1 MKEGQALL
9 SPQGRQIFA
18 QRKIDVEPV
27 FGQIKACLGYKR
39 CNLRGKRQVRID
51 MGLVLMDNNLLK
63 YNKRMTQNQKA
74 RVPQLEISSFF
85 VAENYFVSG
94 SHTTLPI
101 IHYS

>member
-1 MKEGQALL
+1 MPKALL
-9 SPQGRQIFA
+9 SPEGRQIFA

-51 MGLVLMDNNLLK
+51 MGLVLMANNLLK
-63 YNKRMTQNQKA
+63 YNKRTTQIKKA

-85 VAENYFVSG
+85 VTEILFVSD
-94 SHTTLPI
+94 SFF
-101 IHYS
+101 